1 VESPRTTDW
10 PAGTTAADDS
20 DLVDALRAGDEERFA
35 HLVDSLA
42 PAMLRVAEGHVPTR
56 TVAEEVVQETWLA
69 VLTGLER
76 FERRASLRTWVFGIL
91 LNIARTRG
99 SRERRSLPFSSAF
112 PDDNDGPTVDPA
124 RFRPAG
130 DAWHGRWA
138 APPRRPGSLRGREA
152 SPIFPPA
159 PLERPPDLPEPAL
172 LSQEVRTRLRTAL
185 DALPPRQRSVVH
197 LRDVQGFDA
206 DEVCRL
212 LDLTPGN
219 QRVLL
224 HRGRARLRQALE
236 EYLDGGQA

>member
-1 VESPRTTDW
+1 
-10 PAGTTAADDS
+10 
-20 DLVDALRAGDEERFA
+20 
-35 HLVDSLA
+35 
-42 PAMLRVAEGHVPTR
+42 MLRVAEGHVPTR

-69 VLTGLER
+69 VLTGLDR

-112 PDDNDGPTVDPA
+112 PDD
-124 RFRPAG
+124 AG
-130 DAWHGRWA
+130 YGRWA
-138 APPRRPGSLRGREA
+138 VPPRRPGSLRGRGA

-159 PLERPPDLPEPAL
+159 PLGSHPELPEPAL
-172 LSQEVRTRLRTAL
+172 LSQEVRTRLRAAL

-212 LDLTPGN
+212 LHLTPGN

-236 EYLDGGQA
+236 DYLDALSSGEPPGPH